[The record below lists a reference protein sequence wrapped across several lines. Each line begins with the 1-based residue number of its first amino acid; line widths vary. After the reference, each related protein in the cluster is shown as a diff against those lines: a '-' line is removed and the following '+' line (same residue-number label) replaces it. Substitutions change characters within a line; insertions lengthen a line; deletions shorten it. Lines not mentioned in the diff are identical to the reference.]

1 MMSENSM
8 RRSFRNTARGE
19 AGVTLIELLIYM
31 VVAGIVIASIYNLMI
46 SQSIN
51 YTDQREITDARET
64 VRGAAVLLTSELR
77 QLAAS
82 DNDVYFV
89 ARDSVA
95 VRSSHASGIMC
106 DRKLA
111 TFRYG
116 MYSVAGDMSYV
127 AGDSALVFAAA
138 GSGTTDDSWRA
149 VAIVGS
155 VDTPGSW
162 GLTNCAWTV
171 VQTADM
177 AIELSHDT
185 TLVAIGAPVR
195 AFRRVQYG
203 IYQDAGRWWLG
214 MKVGGAAGYTRLTGP
229 LLPPGPTG
237 GLVLTYYDAANNVTA
252 VPADVSM
259 IEVMIRSR
267 SFGRSRHGGTLT
279 NRQDSVRTKVY
290 LRG

>member
-1 MMSENSM
+1 M
-8 RRSFRNTARGE
+8 RRSFRNTVSGE

-31 VVAGIVIASIYNLMI
+31 VVAGIVMASIYNLMI
-46 SQSIN
+46 NQSMT

-95 VRSSHASGIMC
+95 VRSSYASGIMC
-106 DRKLA
+106 IRSGVDR
-111 TFRYG
+111 RYG
-116 MYSVAGDMSYV
+116 LYGVAGDMSYV
-127 AGDSALVFAAA
+127 SGDSALVFATA
-138 GSGTTDDSWRA
+138 GSGTADDTWRVVAMQGTQWNPA
-149 VAIVGS
+149 VWS
-155 VDTPGSW
+155 M
-162 GLTNCAWTV
+162 TNCAWSV
-171 VQTADM
+171 AQTTDL
-177 AIELSHDT
+177 AIQISHDT
-185 TLVAIGAPVR
+185 SIVMIGAPVR

-214 MKVGGAAGYTRLTGP
+214 MKVGGAASYTKLTGP
-229 LLPPGPTG
+229 LLPPGATG
-237 GLVLTYYDAANNVTA
+237 GLVLSYYDSSFNVTA
-252 VPADVSM
+252 VPANVVM

-267 SFGRSRHGGTLT
+267 SFGQSRHGGTIT
-279 NRQDSVRTKVY
+279 NRRDSVRTKVF

>member
-1 MMSENSM
+1 M
-8 RRSFRNTARGE
+8 RRSVRNTARGE

-106 DRKLA
+106 VRNA
-111 TFRYG
+111 SNRRYG
-116 MYSVAGDMSYV
+116 LFGVSGDITYV
-127 AGDSALVFAAA
+127 AGDSALVFAAG
-138 GSGTTDDSWRA
+138 GSGTTDDAWRV
-149 VAIVGS
+149 VAIEAS
-155 VDTPGSW
+155 SNPGTW
-162 GLTNCAWTV
+162 GLATCAWSV
-171 VQTADM
+171 AQSAD
-177 AIELSHDT
+177 IGIQVSHDT
-185 TLVAIGAPVR
+185 SLVAIGAPVR

-214 MKVGGAAGYTRLTGP
+214 MKVGGAVSYTKLTGP

-237 GLVLTYYDAANNVTA
+237 GLILRYYDASNAVTT
-252 VPADVSM
+252 VPANVAM
-259 IEVMIRSR
+259 IEVTIRSR
-267 SFGRSRHGGTLT
+267 SFGQSRHGGTIT
-279 NRQDSVRTKVY
+279 NRRDSVRTKVY